1 MKVLLTGAS
10 GYIGSAVAAHLLAAR
25 HEVVGLARS
34 EESARKLSENGV
46 RAARGDLHD
55 SESITEAARNADGV
69 IHAASTNAPD
79 APAADAQAVAAILD
93 ALEGTNRPFIYTS
106 GIWVLGNTHD
116 RVADEES
123 RLDPPPLVA
132 WRPANEQR
140 VLEAAARGVRSIIV
154 RPGIVYGREGGIIG
168 DMIQSGR
175 QNKVVRF
182 VGTGENRWPLIH
194 VDDLADLYVRALEK
208 APAGTLLMAT
218 AGASISVREV
228 AEMVARAAGISG
240 QVESW
245 PIEQARER
253 LGPYADAL
261 VLDQQISSEK
271 AMRLLGWTPQA
282 PTLEQEL
289 AQNPASPRA

>member
-1 MKVLLTGAS
+1 MKVLLTGAT

-34 EESARKLSENGV
+34 QESAHKLLERGV
-46 RAARGDLHD
+46 SVHRGDLHD
-55 SESITEAARNADGV
+55 SESIAEAARQAEGV
-69 IHAASTNAPD
+69 IHTASTNGPD
-79 APAADAQAVAAILD
+79 APAADAQTVAAILN

-116 RVADEES
+116 RLADEES
-123 RLDPPPLVA
+123 RLDPTPLVA

-140 VLEAAARGVRSIIV
+140 VLEAAARGVRSIVV

-168 DMIQSGR
+168 GMIQSGR
-175 QNKVVRF
+175 QSKVVRF
-182 VGTGENRWPLIH
+182 VGTGENRWPLVH

-218 AGASISVREV
+218 AGKSMRVREV
-228 AEMVARAAGISG
+228 AELVARAAGING

-245 PIEQARER
+245 PVEQARER

-261 VLDQQISSEK
+261 VLDQQVSSQK
-271 AMRLLGWTPQA
+271 AMRLLGWTPNA